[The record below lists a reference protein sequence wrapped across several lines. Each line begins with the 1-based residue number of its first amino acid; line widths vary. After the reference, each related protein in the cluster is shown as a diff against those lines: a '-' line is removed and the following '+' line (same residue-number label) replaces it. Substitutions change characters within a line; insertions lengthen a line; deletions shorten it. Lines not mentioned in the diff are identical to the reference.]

1 MSDPALV
8 SVTAADA
15 QAPLTDAAPVPA
27 RGWPVTLAAL
37 TVALLA
43 TIGLYWPT
51 ATGMASIWWRSDT
64 FAHGM
69 LVVPIVLY
77 MLWTRRAEI
86 APVAPRP
93 AYPGLAL
100 LALLAAGWFIADSA
114 GVGVGSQLCL
124 VAMFPALVWTLC
136 GRAVV
141 AAAAFPLAYLF
152 FAVPIGEGLVPPLQ
166 DFTAHFT
173 VRAVRLTGIPVYAEG
188 WYLMLPS
195 GTFQVAEACSGI
207 RYLIASLA
215 LGCLYAYLTYRSPWR
230 RFLFI
235 VFAAIVPVLANGL
248 RAFGIV
254 MIAHFTK
261 MEYATGA
268 DHLVYGWL
276 FFGLVIGLMF
286 WVGRFWEEDPSVPPV
301 RQTGLTTA
309 APAPAA
315 AVQPWPAL
323 VLSLCVLALAPL
335 ALWRSDA
342 QPVASVPVLTAPA
355 VAGWN
360 GPKPAEWATT
370 YTGQTRTLTAQ
381 YDDGRGHD
389 LRLWMAAWAGGHDSS
404 RMISSVHLPY
414 KPGEWVQGADRVRR
428 VPTAAGEREV
438 YEVPVIAGERRLT
451 IWTWYSVGGHPTVSP
466 STGKLWQAW
475 NMLSGNHTPGRVFVL
490 VTDGSDPPDVVDE
503 RLSGFLGAAAQPLD
517 RLGLAD

>member
-1 MSDPALV
+1 MSDPALI
-8 SVTAADA
+8 ADP
-15 QAPLTDAAPVPA
+15 QAPLAQARLLPAPGWAPA
-27 RGWPVTLAAL
+27 LAAL
-37 TVALLA
+37 AVAMLGTLA
-43 TIGLYWPT
+43 LYATT
-51 ATGMASIWWRSDT
+51 AAEMAAIWWRSDT

-77 MLWTRRAEI
+77 MIWTRRHEI
-86 APVAPRP
+86 ACVAPQP
-93 AYPGLAL
+93 AYAGLVL
-100 LALLAAGWFIADSA
+100 LALLAAGWFVADSA
-114 GVGVGSQLCL
+114 GVGVGRQFCL
-124 VAMFPALVWTLC
+124 VAMLPALVWTLC
-136 GRAVV
+136 GRAVM

-152 FAVPIGEGLVPPLQ
+152 FAVPVGEGLVAPLQ
-166 DFTAHFT
+166 DFTAAFT
-173 VRAVRLTGIPVYAEG
+173 VRAVRMTGIPVYAEG

-286 WVGRFWEEDPSVPPV
+286 WIGRFWEEPDPAP
-301 RQTGLTTA
+301 

-315 AVQPWPAL
+315 ASVAASPLPPARRPWTAL
-323 VLSLCVLALAPL
+323 ALSLFVLALAPL
-335 ALWRSDA
+335 AVLRSDLQVIA
-342 QPVASVPVLTAPA
+342 PVPDIAAPA
-355 VAGWN
+355 VPGWS
-360 GPKPAEWATT
+360 GPQPAEWHTT
-370 YTGQTRTLTAQ
+370 YTGAARTLATV
-381 YDDGRGHD
+381 YRDGHD
-389 LRLWMAAWAGGHDSS
+389 HELRLWVAAYAGGHDSS

-414 KPGEWVQGADRVRR
+414 RPADWVQGADHVRR
-428 VPTAAGEREV
+428 VQTAAGEREV
-438 YEVPVIAGERRLT
+438 YEVPVIASERRMT

-466 STGKLWQAW
+466 ITGKLWQAW
-475 NMLSGNHTPGRVFVL
+475 NVLTGNHTPGRVFVL
-490 VTDGSDPPDVVDE
+490 VTDGSDPPELVDA
-503 RLSGFLGAAAQPLD
+503 RLADFLGAAAPALD
-517 RLGLAD
+517 RLGLTD